1 MSSEGIIALGVRK
14 RSDRCS
20 VQATKNYMTR
30 TEEGGG
36 GVVAMIIQAHIRC
49 GDGKGS

>member
-14 RSDRCS
+14 RSDGCS

-36 GVVAMIIQAHIRC
+36 GVAMIIQAHIRC

>member
-14 RSDRCS
+14 RSDGCS

-36 GVVAMIIQAHIRC
+36 GCCHDHSGTYKVW
-49 GDGKGS
+49 